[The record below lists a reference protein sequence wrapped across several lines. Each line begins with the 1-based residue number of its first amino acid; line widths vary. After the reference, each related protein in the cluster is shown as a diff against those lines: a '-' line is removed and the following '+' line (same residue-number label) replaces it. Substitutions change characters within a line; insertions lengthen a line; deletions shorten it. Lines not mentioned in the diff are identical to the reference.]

1 MPSGCAIK
9 KCFLKF
15 STGGCCIKNNAWK
28 NKKILEISQ
37 NVFVCGIVMN
47 PLKFVEECVMTSHS
61 EQRQALMCFEQTNA
75 VLLAFVNLEY
85 TTVAGESAA
94 NHTLPNTFLNLS
106 LRLWC
111 VVFWGWLVC
120 FGVVLLFI
128 LKLSLPC
135 FRQCLLLLIVFQDS
149 FVAVFSLL
157 SGRIVHIS
165 EQAASILNCKK
176 KVLDSSRFV
185 ELLVPQ
191 DVSVFYTHTD
201 QSHLP
206 LWNMES
212 QTGGTWQCS

>member
-1 MPSGCAIK
+1 MLSDSALK

-15 STGGCCIKNNAWK
+15 SGVRWCIKNTKNIGKLWK
-28 NKKILEISQ
+28 CFCVWNCDESSEICGG
-37 NVFVCGIVMN
+37 VCGVIS
-47 PLKFVEECVMTSHS
+47 SHS
-61 EQRQALMCFEQTNA
+61 EHRQALICFEKTNA

-85 TTVAGESAA
+85 TAAALGSVVDHTV
-94 NHTLPNTFLNLS
+94 PNIALNL
-106 LRLWC
+106 
-111 VVFWGWLVC
+111 WGCGVWWFGVGRFVC
-120 FGVVLLFI
+120 FGVVFLFI
-128 LKLSLPC
+128 LALSLPC
-135 FRQCLLLLIVFQDS
+135 FRQWLPLMFVFQDT

-212 QTGGTWQCS
+212 QTGGTWQCL